1 MTTGL
6 SAETIQAYQE
16 QELDI
21 DPDDPL
27 YSDDVLFSPHM
38 KSRGLCPEAEK
49 YFQETLLSYHDD
61 TYQPDPRHTDEIG
74 ATAVYHQGNG
84 VGVLK
89 NLGEPTM
96 LCTQTVHGEHNE
108 SLSQGYIYSVSPE
121 LQREATNEYR
131 AVERDVIKY
140 SKAQSARNKTMHR
153 VAKNGEHHPY
163 TVSDLLDHANKF
175 VETPNHQLV

>member
-1 MTTGL
+1 
-6 SAETIQAYQE
+6 
-16 QELDI
+16 
-21 DPDDPL
+21 
-27 YSDDVLFSPHM
+27 
-38 KSRGLCPEAEK
+38 
-49 YFQETLLSYHDD
+49 
-61 TYQPDPRHTDEIG
+61 
-74 ATAVYHQGNG
+74 
-84 VGVLK
+84 
-89 NLGEPTM
+89 M

-175 VETPNHQLV
+175 VDDQHRDT